1 MTMAYGKN
9 NSVKKAVLAGND
21 MVVLKYSEKER
32 VYEKLEKLAK
42 NNKIEE
48 SEIDRRVEKIL
59 EMKEKY
65 QVKDE
70 IKENEIDIEKENLAI
85 ERIRGLCLFNGN
97 IFKNKNCN
105 T

>member
-1 MTMAYGKN
+1 M
-9 NSVKKAVLAGND
+9 
-21 MVVLKYSEKER
+21 
-32 VYEKLEKLAK
+32 K

-59 EMKEKY
+59 EFKEKY

-85 ERIRGLCLFNGN
+85 EGIRGICL
-97 IFKNKNCN
+97 
-105 T
+105 